1 MTKENAHLRKKQ
13 KMCSDLRAKKRK
25 KEHRYSLRYSKDSAA
40 LLYIPRNDCQ
50 KESGRLSDLRHS
62 IAVSVTVMEVVPD
75 LHRLPRLF
83 Y

>member
-1 MTKENAHLRKKQ
+1 
-13 KMCSDLRAKKRK
+13 MCSGLHAEKTQ
-25 KEHRYSLRYSKDSAA
+25 KEYRDSLRTGKDSAA

-75 LHRLPRLF
+75 LHRLPRLL

>member
-1 MTKENAHLRKKQ
+1 MHIFAKSI
-13 KMCSDLRAKKRK
+13 KMCSDFHAEKTQ
-25 KEHRYSLRYSKDSAA
+25 KEYRDSLRKGKDSAA

-50 KESGRLSDLRHS
+50 KESGRYSDLRHS

-75 LHRLPRLF
+75 LHRLPRLL